1 MNDKKGSRPLMA
13 STRWENFSYLRE
25 KTASWGKSR
34 KVPLKGEEV
43 GSFYNMA
50 FTFGI
55 QKIDTGPNENQ
66 SIG

>member
-1 MNDKKGSRPLMA
+1 MNDKKGSRPQMA

-34 KVPLKGEEV
+34 KVTLEGV